1 MIFDTG
7 SNWLWVSSRLCVSC
21 PLTTL
26 KFDERDSITL
36 VSNFGTKNLY
46 YGSGN
51 VMGENLHDMVCI
63 SDTGCAQNFSFLN
76 VMMQS
81 GLDAMRASGIVG
93 MSPNHFEKQGDL
105 FIEKMRD
112 SGVIDEAI
120 FSIYID
126 LKNDNSKI
134 SFGGY
139 DLK

>member
-26 KFDERDSITL
+26 KFDERNSMTL

-51 VMGENLHDMVCI
+51 VMGENLHDQICLTNNSAI
-63 SDTGCAQNFSFLN
+63 NDCADNFSFLN

-93 MSPNHFEKQGDL
+93 MSPNHFET
-105 FIEKMRD
+105 
-112 SGVIDEAI
+112 
-120 FSIYID
+120 
-126 LKNDNSKI
+126 
-134 SFGGY
+134 
-139 DLK
+139 